1 MGATDGCPAIKH
13 IHLFNHNDM
22 AKLTLKEV
30 QEILGIKAANLP
42 DEQKQFINTLTGA
55 FVDTINKALDDIP
68 DTNALR
74 DALKPLQSADGI
86 TLDSLSKENQELV
99 KQVKSLTEAL
109 DKMKKRGIGLDFVNK
124 FNERFDEMYDS
135 PKFQDFI
142 NDREKSSGIFA
153 FKDIS
158 MTGNYTGTNL
168 ITQQSDRVVSQ
179 VTDKKLHVRDFA
191 TVLPGDPEFPI
202 FAFQQIE
209 HVDRNARYVSENG
222 MLPES
227 SLKITEKTAQVSRVG
242 HHFKLSK
249 RALKC
254 RTYLRGYVMNC
265 LISGV
270 RDAEDFQILFGDG
283 TGDNLTGITRHKG
296 VLPVESIISD
306 SIFTVAAGGVSSLT
320 KMTDGVMLELKEPND
335 LLIEGLKVVI
345 SGDSVTNTALV
356 GTFDVIKANDRCI
369 FLEGVTV
376 TNDGDLAAD
385 AAKLTLTFKNGAYQ
399 SIELP
404 NSIDALETA
413 ISVMTYAQFSPTV
426 LVLNPITINAIR
438 CEKATDG
445 NRLEVVKDINGNP
458 VIGGLRVVP
467 YTGMPVGKYFLGDM
481 QRGAQIID
489 YTPLTAEWADD
500 VNTKLKNQVVLLA
513 QAEEIVPVFCPW
525 AFAYGS
531 INALKTAIKKA

>member
-1 MGATDGCPAIKH
+1 
-13 IHLFNHNDM
+13 M
-22 AKLTLKEV
+22 AKLTAKEV
-30 QEILGIKAANLP
+30 QEILGIKTAGLP
-42 DEQKQFINTLTGA
+42 DEQKQFVTNLAGA
-55 FVDTINKALDDIP
+55 FAETINKSLTDIP
-68 DTNALR
+68 DTAALKE
-74 DALKPLQSADGI
+74 ALKPFTGPNGETI
-86 TLDSLSKENQELV
+86 ETLSKANKELV
-99 KQVKSLTEAL
+99 DQVKSLSEAL
-109 DKMKKRGIGLDFVNK
+109 EKMKKRGIGLDFVSK

-142 NDREKSSGIFA
+142 NDREKTSGAFA

-158 MTGNYTGTNL
+158 MTNNYTGTHL
-168 ITQQSDRVVSQ
+168 ITQQSDRIVTQ
-179 VTDKKLHVRDFA
+179 ATDKKLHMRDFA
-191 TVLPGDPEFPI
+191 TVLPGDPEYPI

-209 HVDRNARYVSENG
+209 HVDRNARYVPENG

-227 SLKITEKTAQVSRVG
+227 SLKITEKTAEVRRVG

-283 TGDNLTGITRHKG
+283 SGDNLTGITRYTG
-296 VLPVESIISD
+296 VLPVEKIISD
-306 SIFTVAAGGVSSLT
+306 SIFTVAAGGVLSLE
-320 KMTDGVMLELKEPND
+320 KLENGVMLELKEPND

-345 SGDSVTNTALV
+345 AGATTNTKLN
-356 GTFDVIKANDRCI
+356 GTFDVIKAADRLI
-369 FLEGVTV
+369 FLEGVTI
-376 TNDGDLAAD
+376 DDDSKLSAD
-385 AAKLTLTFKNGAYQ
+385 AALLKLTFKNGAYQ
-399 SIELP
+399 SIESP

-413 ISVMTYAQFSPTV
+413 ISVMTYAQFAPTV
-426 LVLNPITINAIR
+426 LVLNPITINSIR

-531 INALKTAIKKA
+531 ISALKTAIKKA

>member
-1 MGATDGCPAIKH
+1 
-13 IHLFNHNDM
+13 M

-30 QEILGIKAANLP
+30 QEIIGFKTADLPAEAKQAFDNLAN
-42 DEQKQFINTLTGA
+42 T
-55 FVDTINKALDDIP
+55 FVEIVNKSLEGIP
-68 DTNALR
+68 DSAALEE
-74 DALKPLQSADGI
+74 ALKPFRGPDGV
-86 TLDSLSKENQELV
+86 TLDTLSKEHQDLV
-99 KQVKSLTEAL
+99 KQVKSFSEAL
-109 DKMKKRGIGLDFVNK
+109 EKMKKRGIGLDFVSK

-142 NDREKSSGIFA
+142 NDREKSSGSFA

-158 MTGNYTGTNL
+158 MTSNYSGTHL
-168 ITQQSDRVVSQ
+168 ITQQSDRVVTQ
-179 VTDKKLHVRDFA
+179 ATDKKLHVRDFA
-191 TVLPGDPEFPI
+191 TVLPGDPEYPI
-202 FAFQQIE
+202 FAYQQIE
-209 HVDRNARYVSENG
+209 HVDRNARYVPENG

-227 SLKITEKTAQVSRVG
+227 SLKITEKSSQVSRVG

-283 TGDNLTGITRHKG
+283 SGDNLTGITRYQG
-296 VLPVESIISD
+296 VKPVEEIIGD
-306 SIFTVAAGGVSSLT
+306 SIFTVAAGGVLSLT
-320 KMTDGVMLELKEPND
+320 EMENGVMLEIKEAND

-345 SGDSVTNTALV
+345 AGAATNTGIN

-369 FLEGVTV
+369 FLEGATV
-376 TNDGDLAAD
+376 TDDAELADD
-385 AAKLTLTFKNGAYQ
+385 AALLKLTFKNGAYQ
-399 SIELP
+399 SIESP

-413 ISVMTYAQFSPTV
+413 ISVMTYAQFAPTV

-531 INALKTAIKKA
+531 ISALKTAIKKV

>member
-1 MGATDGCPAIKH
+1 
-13 IHLFNHNDM
+13 M
-22 AKLTLKEV
+22 AKLTVKEV
-30 QEILGIKAANLP
+30 EEIVGAKTAGLP
-42 DEQKQFINTLTGA
+42 DEQKQFISNLIGA
-55 FVDTINKALDDIP
+55 FTDTINKSIEGLLDTTALKE
-68 DTNALR
+68 
-74 DALKPLQSADGI
+74 ALKPLNSADGV
-86 TLDSLSKENQELV
+86 TLDSLSKENRDLV
-99 KQVKSLTEAL
+99 QQVKNLSEAL
-109 DKMKKRGIGLDFVNK
+109 DKLKRRGIGLDFVSK
-124 FNERFDEMYDS
+124 FNEAFDEMYDS
-135 PKFQDFI
+135 PKMQDFI
-142 NDREKSSGIFA
+142 NDREKSSGSFA

-158 MTGNYTGTNL
+158 LTGNVVPGGTL
-168 ITQQSDRVVSQ
+168 TMTQQSDRVVTQ
-179 VTDKKLHVRDFA
+179 ATDKKLHVRDFA

-202 FAFQQIE
+202 FAFQQIYK
-209 HVDRNARYVSENG
+209 VDRNARYVPENG

-227 SLKITEKTAQVSRVG
+227 SLSIKEETAQVSRVG

-254 RTYLRGYVMNC
+254 KTYLRGYVMNC
-265 LISGV
+265 LLSGV
-270 RDAEDFQILFGDG
+270 RDAEDFAIIFGDG
-283 TGDNLTGITRHKG
+283 SGDNLKGITRYEG
-296 VLPVESIISD
+296 VMPIEKIISD
-306 SIFTVAAGGVSSLT
+306 AIFTVTAGGVLSIEEVDNGLI
-320 KMTDGVMLELKEPND
+320 VELKEPND
-335 LLIEGLKVVI
+335 LLIEGLKVTG
-345 SGDSVTNTALV
+345 SAAVTNTDLNK
-356 GTFDVIKANDRCI
+356 TYDVIKVN
-369 FLEGVTV
+369 EGASLADSNT
-376 TNDGDLAAD
+376 DALLAAD
-385 AAKLTLTFKNGAYQ
+385 VAALKLTFKNGAYQ
-399 SIELP
+399 SIESP

-413 ISVMTYAQFSPTV
+413 ISVMTYAQFVPTV

-467 YTGMPVGKYFLGDM
+467 YSGMPVGKYFLGDM

>member
-1 MGATDGCPAIKH
+1 
-13 IHLFNHNDM
+13 M
-22 AKLTLKEV
+22 AKLTVKEV
-30 QEILGIKAANLP
+30 EEIVGVKTAGLP
-42 DEQKQFINTLTGA
+42 DEQKQFISNLIGA
-55 FVDTINKALDDIP
+55 FTDTINKSIEGLLDTTALKE
-68 DTNALR
+68 
-74 DALKPLQSADGI
+74 ALKPFNSVDGV
-86 TLDSLSKENQELV
+86 TLDSLSKENQDLV
-99 KQVKSLTEAL
+99 KQVKSLSDAL
-109 DKMKKRGIGLDFVNK
+109 DKLKRRGIGLDFVSK
-124 FNERFDEMYDS
+124 FNEAFDEMYDS
-135 PKFQDFI
+135 PKMQDFI
-142 NDREKSSGIFA
+142 NDREKTSGAFA

-158 MTGNYTGTNL
+158 MTGNYTGTHL
-168 ITQQSDRVVSQ
+168 ITQQSDRVV
-179 VTDKKLHVRDFA
+179 TPPIDKKLHIRDFA

-227 SLKITEKTAQVSRVG
+227 SLKITEKSAQVSRVG
-242 HHFKLSK
+242 HHFNLSK

-265 LISGV
+265 LLSGV
-270 RDAEDFQILFGDG
+270 RDAEDFQIMFGDG
-283 TGDNLTGITRHKG
+283 SGDNLTGITQHKG
-296 VLPVESIISD
+296 VLPVESIIAD
-306 SIFTVAAGGVSSLT
+306 SIFTVAAGGILSLT
-320 KMTDGVMLELKEPND
+320 ELENGVMLELKDPND
-335 LLIEGLKVVI
+335 LLIEGLKVVVA
-345 SGDSVTNTALV
+345 GAATNTKLN
-356 GTFDVIKANDRCI
+356 GTFEVIKANDRCI

-376 TNDGDLAAD
+376 DDDAKLADD
-385 AAKLTLTFKNGAYQ
+385 AALLTLTFKNGAYQ
-399 SIELP
+399 SIESP

-513 QAEEIVPVFCPW
+513 QAEEILPVFCPH

-531 INALKTAIKKA
+531 INALKAAIKKTA

>member
-1 MGATDGCPAIKH
+1 
-13 IHLFNHNDM
+13 M
-22 AKLTLKEV
+22 AKLTAKEV
-30 QEILGIKAANLP
+30 KEILGVKTANLP
-42 DEQKQFINTLTGA
+42 DEQKEFINTLVGA
-55 FVDTINKALDDIP
+55 FADAINKSLTDIP
-68 DTNALR
+68 DNAAMKE
-74 DALKPLQSADGI
+74 ALKPFIAEDGV
-86 TLDSLSKENQELV
+86 TLTSLAKENQELV
-99 KQVKSLTEAL
+99 DQVKSLSEAL
-109 DKMKKRGIGLDFVNK
+109 DKMKKRGIGLDFVSK

-142 NDREKSSGIFA
+142 NDREKTSGAFA

-158 MTGNYTGTNL
+158 MTGNYSGTHL
-168 ITQQSDRVVSQ
+168 ITQQSDRVVTQ
-179 VTDKKLHVRDFA
+179 VTDKKLHIRDFA
-191 TVLPGDPEFPI
+191 TVLPGDPEFPL

-227 SLKITEKTAQVSRVG
+227 SLKISEKSAQVSRVG

-254 RTYLRGYVMNC
+254 RTYLRGFVMNC
-265 LISGV
+265 LLSGV

-283 TGDNLTGITRHKG
+283 SGDNLTGITRHNG

-306 SIFTVAAGGVSSLT
+306 SIFTVAAGGVLSLT
-320 KMTDGVMLELKEPND
+320 EMENGVMLELKEPND
-335 LLIEGLKVVI
+335 LLMEGLKVVVA
-345 SGDSVTNTALV
+345 GATTNTELNA
-356 GTFDVIKANDRCI
+356 TFDVIKANDRCI
-369 FLEGVTV
+369 FLEGATIDDD
-376 TNDGDLAAD
+376 TKLAAD
-385 AAKLTLTFKNGAYQ
+385 AALLTLTFKNGAYQ
-399 SIELP
+399 SIESP

-458 VIGGLRVVP
+458 VIGGLRAVP
-467 YTGMPVGKYFLGDM
+467 YTGIPVGKYFLGDM

-513 QAEEIVPVFCPW
+513 QAEEILPVFCPW

>member
-1 MGATDGCPAIKH
+1 
-13 IHLFNHNDM
+13 M

-30 QEILGIKAANLP
+30 QEILGIKTANLP

-68 DTNALR
+68 DTDALR

-320 KMTDGVMLELKEPND
+320 KMTDGVILELKEPND

-531 INALKTAIKKA
+531 INALKTAIKKV

>member
-1 MGATDGCPAIKH
+1 
-13 IHLFNHNDM
+13 M
-22 AKLTLKEV
+22 AKLTIKEV
-30 QEILGIKAANLP
+30 EEIVGIKTANLP
-42 DEQKQFINTLTGA
+42 DEQRQFVSTLMGA
-55 FVDTINKALDDIP
+55 FTDAINKSVDGVLDTAALKE
-68 DTNALR
+68 
-74 DALKPLQSADGI
+74 ALKPFQSADGV
-86 TLDSLSKENQELV
+86 TLDSLSKENADLV
-99 KQVKSLTEAL
+99 KQVKSLSDAL
-109 DKMKKRGIGLDFVNK
+109 DKLKKRGLSLDFVSK

-142 NDREKSSGIFA
+142 NDREKSSGSFA

-158 MTGNYTGTNL
+158 MTNSYTGTHL
-168 ITQQSDRVVSQ
+168 ITQQSDRVVTQ
-179 VTDKKLHVRDFA
+179 ATDKKLHIRDFA
-191 TVLPGDPEFPI
+191 TVLPGDPEYPI

-209 HVDRNARYVSENG
+209 HVDRNARYVPENG

-227 SLKITEKTAQVSRVG
+227 SLKITEKSAQVSRVG

-265 LISGV
+265 LLSGV

-283 TGDNLTGITRHKG
+283 SGDNLTGITNHTG
-296 VLPVESIISD
+296 VLPVEKIISEA
-306 SIFTVAAGGVSSLT
+306 IFTVAAGGVVSLE
-320 KMTDGVMLELKEPND
+320 KLENGVMLELKEAHD
-335 LLIEGLKVVI
+335 LLIEGLKVTI
-345 SGDSVTNTALV
+345 TGAVTNTDLNA
-356 GTFDVIKANDRCI
+356 TFDVIKANDRCI
-369 FLEGVTV
+369 FLEGAGFAA
-376 TNDGDLAAD
+376 TNTDALLAAD
-385 AAKLTLTFKNGAYQ
+385 VASLKLTFKNGAYQ
-399 SIELP
+399 SIESP

-413 ISVMTYAQFSPTV
+413 ISVMTYAQFAPTV

-513 QAEEIVPVFCPW
+513 QSEEILPVFCPW

-531 INALKTAIKKA
+531 ISALKAAIKKS

>member
-1 MGATDGCPAIKH
+1 MP
-13 IHLFNHNDM
+13 
-22 AKLTLKEV
+22 KLTVKEV
-30 QEILGIKAANLP
+30 QEIVGFKTANLP
-42 DEQKQFINTLTGA
+42 NEQKQFVETLVGA
-55 FVDTINKALDDIP
+55 FVDVVNKSVDGVLD
-68 DTNALR
+68 NE
-74 DALKPLQSADGI
+74 ALKAALAPLTSKDGI

-99 KQVKSLTEAL
+99 KQVKSLSEAL
-109 DKMKKRGIGLDFVNK
+109 EKMKKRGIGLDFVSK

-135 PKFQDFI
+135 PKFQNFLSDH
-142 NDREKSSGIFA
+142 EKSSGSFS

-158 MTGNYTGTNL
+158 VTGNIIPGGTVML
-168 ITQQSDRVVSQ
+168 TQQSDRVVTQ
-179 VTDKKLHVRDFA
+179 ATDKKLHVRDFA
-191 TVLPGDPEFPI
+191 TVLPGDPQYPV

-227 SLKITEKTAQVSRVG
+227 SLKITERTAEVSRVG

-254 RTYLRGYVMNC
+254 KTYLRGYVMNC
-265 LISGV
+265 LLSGV

-283 TGDNLTGITRHKG
+283 SGDNLLGITLHKG
-296 VLPVESIISD
+296 CQPVETIISD
-306 SIFTVAAGGVSSLT
+306 NVFTVAAGGVLSLT
-320 KMTDGVMLELKEPND
+320 ELENGVMLELKEPND

-345 SGDSVTNTALV
+345 AGATTNTDIN

-369 FLEGVTV
+369 FLEGATV
-376 TNDGDLAAD
+376 DDDTKLAAD
-385 AAKLTLTFKNGAYQ
+385 AALLALTFKNGAYQ
-399 SIELP
+399 SIESP

-413 ISVMTYAQFSPTV
+413 ISVMTYAQFSPTL

-513 QAEEIVPVFCPW
+513 QTEEIVPVFCPW

-531 INALKTAIKKA
+531 ISALKTAIKKV

>member
-1 MGATDGCPAIKH
+1 MP
-13 IHLFNHNDM
+13 
-22 AKLTLKEV
+22 KLSVKEV
-30 QEILGIKAANLP
+30 QEIVGVKTAGLP
-42 DEQKQFINTLTGA
+42 DEQKQFISNLIGA
-55 FVDTINKALDDIP
+55 FTDAINKSIEGVLDNTALEK
-68 DTNALR
+68 
-74 DALKPLQSADGI
+74 ALKPLTSGDGV
-86 TLDSLSKENQELV
+86 TLDSLSKENKELIN
-99 KQVKSLTEAL
+99 QVKSLSEAL
-109 DKMKKRGIGLDFVNK
+109 EKMKKRGIGLDFVSK
-124 FNERFDEMYDS
+124 FNERFEEMYNA

-142 NDREKSSGIFA
+142 NDREKSSGSFA

-158 MTGNYTGTNL
+158 VTGNIVPGGT
-168 ITQQSDRVVSQ
+168 ITMTNQSDRIVTQ
-179 VTDKKLHVRDFA
+179 ATDKKLHVRDFA
-191 TVLPGDPEFPI
+191 TVLPGDPEYPI
-202 FAFQQIE
+202 FAFQQIYE
-209 HVDRNARYVSENG
+209 VDRNARYVPENG

-227 SLKITEKTAQVSRVG
+227 SLKIKEESAQVSRVG

-254 RTYLRGYVMNC
+254 KTYLRGYVMNC

-270 RDAEDFQILFGDG
+270 RDAEDFAVLFGDG
-283 TGDNLTGITRHKG
+283 SGDNLKGITWYEG
-296 VLPVESIISD
+296 VKPVESIISD
-306 SIFTVAAGGVSSLT
+306 SIFTVAAGGVLSLT
-320 KMTDGVMLELKEPND
+320 EMDNGVMLELKNPND

-345 SGDSVTNTALV
+345 AGATTNTGIN

-369 FLEGVTV
+369 FLEGVSV
-376 TNDGDLAAD
+376 AD
-385 AAKLTLTFKNGAYQ
+385 DTKLSDDAELLTLTFKNGAYQ
-399 SIELP
+399 SIESP

-413 ISVMTYAQFSPTV
+413 ISVMTYAQFAPTV
-426 LVLNPITINAIR
+426 LVLNPITINSIR

-467 YTGMPVGKYFLGDM
+467 YSGMPVGKYFLGDM

>member
-1 MGATDGCPAIKH
+1 
-13 IHLFNHNDM
+13 M
-22 AKLTLKEV
+22 AKLTKKELE
-30 QEILGIKAANLP
+30 EILGLKTAGLP
-42 DEQKQFINTLTGA
+42 DDQKEFVNRLTGA
-55 FVDTINKALDDIP
+55 FADAINKSLTDIP
-68 DTNALR
+68 DNAALK
-74 DALKPLQSADGI
+74 DALKPFQSKDGDL

-99 KQVKSLTEAL
+99 KQVKALSESLE
-109 DKMKKRGIGLDFVNK
+109 KMKKRGLGLDFVSK
-124 FNERFDEMYDS
+124 FNERFDEMYDA

-142 NDREKSSGIFA
+142 NDREKSSGSFS
-153 FKDIS
+153 FKDVS
-158 MTGNYTGTNL
+158 MAGNYSGTHL
-168 ITQQSDRVVSQ
+168 ITQQSGSVVTQ
-179 VTDKKLHVRDFA
+179 ATDKKLHVRDFA

-202 FAFQQIE
+202 FAFQQIYA
-209 HVDRNARYVSENG
+209 VDRNARYVSENG

-227 SLKITEKTAQVSRVG
+227 SIKVKEQTSQVSRVG

-249 RALKC
+249 RMLKC
-254 RTYLRGYVMNC
+254 RAYVRGFVMNC

-270 RDAEDFQILFGDG
+270 RDAEDFAILFGDG
-283 TGDNLTGITRHKG
+283 SGDNLKGITRYEG
-296 VLPVESIISD
+296 VQSVEQIIGT
-306 SIFTVAAGGVSSLT
+306 SIFTVAAGGIQSIEAAANGLIV
-320 KMTDGVMLELKEPND
+320 ELKEPND
-335 LLIEGLKVVI
+335 LFIEGLKVTGA
-345 SGDSVTNTALV
+345 SAVTNTDLNK
-356 GTFDVIKANDRCI
+356 TYDVIKVNDRRI
-369 FLEGVTV
+369 FLEGAALAAANT
-376 TNDGDLAAD
+376 DALLAAD
-385 AAKLTLTFKNGAYQ
+385 VAALTLTFKNGAYQ
-399 SIELP
+399 SIESP

-413 ISVMTYAQFSPTV
+413 ISVMTYAQFVPTV

-458 VIGGLRVVP
+458 VIGGIRVVP
-467 YTGMPVGKYFLGDM
+467 YSGIPVGKYFLGDM

>member
-1 MGATDGCPAIKH
+1 MGATDGCETIKH
-13 IHLFNHNDM
+13 IHFLIINDM
-22 AKLTLKEV
+22 AKLTVKEV
-30 QEILGIKAANLP
+30 QEMLGIKTANLP
-42 DEQKQFINTLTGA
+42 DEQKQFINTLSGA
-55 FVDTINKALDDIP
+55 FADTINKALADIP
-68 DTNALR
+68 DTNALKE
-74 DALKPLQSADGI
+74 ALKPLQTADGI

-222 MLPES
+222 VLPES
-227 SLKITEKTAQVSRVG
+227 SLKITEKSAQVSRVG

-283 TGDNLTGITRHKG
+283 SGDNLIGITRHKG
-296 VLPVESIISD
+296 VLPVETIISD
-306 SIFTVAAGGVSSLT
+306 NIFTVAAGGVSSLT
-320 KMTDGVMLELKEPND
+320 KLENGVMLELKEPND

-345 SGDSVTNTALV
+345 SGESVTNTAIV

-369 FLEGVTV
+369 FLEGATV
-376 TNDGDLAAD
+376 TTDGDLATD
-385 AAKLTLTFKNGAYQ
+385 ATKLTLTFKNGAYQ
-399 SIELP
+399 SIESP

-531 INALKTAIKKA
+531 INALKTAIKKV

>member
-1 MGATDGCPAIKH
+1 MP
-13 IHLFNHNDM
+13 
-22 AKLTLKEV
+22 KLTVKEV
-30 QEILGIKAANLP
+30 QEIVGIKTAGLP
-42 DEQKQFINTLTGA
+42 DEQKQFVSNLIGA
-55 FVDTINKALDDIP
+55 FTDAINKSVEGVLDNTALKE
-68 DTNALR
+68 
-74 DALKPLQSADGI
+74 ALKPFQSADGT
-86 TLDSLSKENQELV
+86 TLESLSKENQELV
-99 KQVKSLTEAL
+99 KQVKSLSDSLE
-109 DKMKKRGIGLDFVNK
+109 KMKKRGIGLDFISK

-142 NDREKSSGIFA
+142 NDREKSSGAFA

-158 MTGNYTGTNL
+158 MTGNYTGTHL
-168 ITQQSDRVVSQ
+168 ITQQSDRVVTQ
-179 VTDKKLHVRDFA
+179 ATDKKLHVRDFS

-227 SLKITEKTAQVSRVG
+227 SLKITEKSAQVSRVG

-283 TGDNLTGITRHKG
+283 SGDNILGITRHKG
-296 VLPVESIISD
+296 CMPVESIISD
-306 SIFTVAAGGVSSLT
+306 NIFTVPAGGVYAIEKVENGLI
-320 KMTDGVMLELKEPND
+320 VELKEPND
-335 LLIEGLKVVI
+335 LLIEGLKVTGA
-345 SGDSVTNTALV
+345 SAVTNTDLNK
-356 GTFDVIKANDRCI
+356 TYDVIKLNDRRI
-369 FLEGVTV
+369 FFEGATLDA
-376 TNDGDLAAD
+376 TNTDALLAAD
-385 AAKLTLTFKNGAYQ
+385 VAALKLTFKNGAYQ
-399 SIELP
+399 SIESP
-404 NSIDALETA
+404 NSVDALETA
-413 ISVMTYAQFSPTV
+413 ISVMTYAQFAPTV

-458 VIGGLRVVP
+458 VIGGLRVIP

-513 QAEEIVPVFCPW
+513 QSEEIVPVFCPW

-531 INALKTAIKKA
+531 ISALKTAIKKTA

>member
-1 MGATDGCPAIKH
+1 M
-13 IHLFNHNDM
+13 
-22 AKLTLKEV
+22 
-30 QEILGIKAANLP
+30 
-42 DEQKQFINTLTGA
+42 
-55 FVDTINKALDDIP
+55 
-68 DTNALR
+68 
-74 DALKPLQSADGI
+74 
-86 TLDSLSKENQELV
+86 
-99 KQVKSLTEAL
+99 
-109 DKMKKRGIGLDFVNK
+109 
-124 FNERFDEMYDS
+124 
-135 PKFQDFI
+135 
-142 NDREKSSGIFA
+142 
-153 FKDIS
+153 
-158 MTGNYTGTNL
+158 
-168 ITQQSDRVVSQ
+168 
-179 VTDKKLHVRDFA
+179 
-191 TVLPGDPEFPI
+191 
-202 FAFQQIE
+202 
-209 HVDRNARYVSENG
+209 
-222 MLPES
+222 
-227 SLKITEKTAQVSRVG
+227 
-242 HHFKLSK
+242 
-249 RALKC
+249 
-254 RTYLRGYVMNC
+254 
-265 LISGV
+265 

-320 KMTDGVMLELKEPND
+320 KMTDGVILELKEPND

-345 SGDSVTNTALV
+345 SGDSVTNTALA

-426 LVLNPITINAIR
+426 LVLNPITLNAIR

-531 INALKTAIKKA
+531 INALKTAIKKV

>member
-1 MGATDGCPAIKH
+1 MP
-13 IHLFNHNDM
+13 
-22 AKLTLKEV
+22 KLTVKEV
-30 QEILGIKAANLP
+30 QEIVGIKTANLP
-42 DEQKQFINTLTGA
+42 GEQKQFVETLVGA
-55 FVDTINKALDDIP
+55 FVDAINKSVEGVLDNEAL
-68 DTNALR
+68 NEAL
-74 DALKPLQSADGI
+74 APLTSKEGI
-86 TLDSLSKENQELV
+86 TLDSLSKENQDLV
-99 KQVKSLTEAL
+99 KQVKSLSEAL
-109 DKMKKRGIGLDFVNK
+109 EKMKKRGIGLDFVSK

-135 PKFQDFI
+135 PKFQNFLTDH
-142 NDREKSSGIFA
+142 EKSSGSFS

-158 MTGNYTGTNL
+158 VTGNIIPGGTVML
-168 ITQQSDRVVSQ
+168 TQQSDRVVTQ
-179 VTDKKLHVRDFA
+179 ATDKKLHVRDFA
-191 TVLPGDPEFPI
+191 TVLPGDPQYPV

-227 SLKITEKTAQVSRVG
+227 SLKITERTAEVSRVG

-254 RTYLRGYVMNC
+254 KTYLRGYVMNC

-283 TGDNLTGITRHKG
+283 SGDNLLGITLHKG
-296 VLPVESIISD
+296 CMPVETIISD
-306 SIFTVAAGGVSSLT
+306 NVFTVAAGGVLSLT
-320 KMTDGVMLELKEPND
+320 ELENGVMLEVKEPND

-345 SGDSVTNTALV
+345 AGATTNTKIN

-369 FLEGVTV
+369 FLEGATV
-376 TNDGDLAAD
+376 DDDTKLSAD
-385 AAKLTLTFKNGAYQ
+385 AALLSLTFKNGAYQ
-399 SIELP
+399 SIESP

-413 ISVMTYAQFSPTV
+413 ISVMTYAQFSPTL

-531 INALKTAIKKA
+531 ISALKTAIKKA

>member
-1 MGATDGCPAIKH
+1 
-13 IHLFNHNDM
+13 M
-22 AKLTLKEV
+22 AKLTTKEV
-30 QEILGIKAANLP
+30 EEIFGIKTAGLP
-42 DEQKQFINTLTGA
+42 DEQKTFVNALIGA
-55 FVDTINKALDDIP
+55 FTDTINKSLTDIP
-68 DTNALR
+68 DTAALKE
-74 DALKPLQSADGI
+74 ALKPFQSADGI
-86 TLDSLSKENQELV
+86 TLDSLSKGNAELV
-99 KQVKSLTEAL
+99 KQVKSLSDAL
-109 DKMKKRGIGLDFVNK
+109 DKMKKRGIGLDFISK

-142 NDREKSSGIFA
+142 NDREKSSGSFA

-158 MTGNYTGTNL
+158 MTNNYIGTQL
-168 ITQQSDRVVSQ
+168 ITQQSDRVVTQ
-179 VTDKKLHVRDFA
+179 ATDKKLHVRDFA
-191 TVLPGDPEFPI
+191 TVLPGDPEYPI

-209 HVDRNARYVSENG
+209 HVDRNARYVPENG

-227 SLKITEKTAQVSRVG
+227 SLKITEKSAQVSRVG

-254 RTYLRGYVMNC
+254 RTYLRGFVMNC

-283 TGDNLTGITRHKG
+283 SGDNLTGITRYKG
-296 VLPVESIISD
+296 VMPVEAIIAD
-306 SIFTVAAGGVSSLT
+306 SIFSVAAGGVLSLE
-320 KMTDGVMLELKEPND
+320 KLENGVMLELKEPND
-335 LLIEGLKVVI
+335 MLIEGLKVVI
-345 SGDSVTNTALV
+345 AGAATNTKV
-356 GTFDVIKANDRCI
+356 NGTFDVVKAADRLI

-376 TNDGDLAAD
+376 DDKAKLADD
-385 AAKLTLTFKNGAYQ
+385 AALLSLTFKNGAYK
-399 SIELP
+399 SIESP

-531 INALKTAIKKA
+531 IKALKTAISMD

>member
-1 MGATDGCPAIKH
+1 
-13 IHLFNHNDM
+13 M
-22 AKLTLKEV
+22 AKLTKKEV
-30 QEILGIKAANLP
+30 EEIVGIKTKSLP
-42 DEQKQFINTLTGA
+42 DEQKEFVNALIGA
-55 FVDTINKALDDIP
+55 FTDAINKSIEGYLDS
-68 DTNALR
+68 
-74 DALKPLQSADGI
+74 DALKKALKPFESADGVTI
-86 TLDSLSKENQELV
+86 ETLSKENKELV
-99 KQVKSLTEAL
+99 TQVKNLAEAL
-109 DKMKKRGIGLDFVNK
+109 DKMKNRGIGLDFVSK
-124 FNERFDEMYDS
+124 YNERFEEMYNS

-142 NDREKSSGIFA
+142 NDREKTSGVFA

-158 MTGNYTGTNL
+158 LTGNVVPGGAVTM
-168 ITQQSDRVVSQ
+168 TQQSGRIVSQ
-179 VTDKKLHVRDFA
+179 ATDKKLHIRDLS

-202 FAFQQIE
+202 FAFQQIYK
-209 HVDRNARYVSENG
+209 VDRNARYVPENG

-227 SLKITEKTAQVSRVG
+227 SISIKEEASQVSRVG

-254 RTYLRGYVMNC
+254 KTYLRGYVMNC

-270 RDAEDFQILFGDG
+270 RDAEDFAILFGDG
-283 TGDNLTGITRHKG
+283 TGDNLKGITRYDG
-296 VLPVESIISD
+296 VLPVETIISD
-306 SIFTVAAGGVSSLT
+306 SIFTVAAGGVQSIEKADNGLI
-320 KMTDGVMLELKEPND
+320 LELKEPND
-335 LLIEGLKVVI
+335 LLIEGLKVTG
-345 SGDSVTNTALV
+345 SAAVTNTDLNK
-356 GTFDVIKANDRCI
+356 TYDVIKVNDRRI
-369 FLEGVTV
+369 FLEGATLAAAN
-376 TNDGDLAAD
+376 TDALLAAD
-385 AAKLTLTFKNGAYQ
+385 VAALKLTFKNGAYQ
-399 SIELP
+399 SIESP

-413 ISVMTYAQFSPTV
+413 ISVMTYAQFVPTV

-467 YTGMPVGKYFLGDM
+467 YSGIPVGKYFLGDM

-531 INALKTAIKKA
+531 ISALKTAIKKS